1 MFPWTAKIYHIYCNS
16 MDQLAVIRCWFFLG
30 SSSVKPSWSRGDE
43 ASLFFYFIL
52 FVCLFLYLLPDNV
65 SFRFQIFLRLCQIR
79 QVTLLLGC
87 ITLLGSLLFLN
98 LCGPCFELCTNLWRT
113 CGTLP
118 LWKWLYSQPRNIALL
133 FFALDKQVPED
144 HLIKPWCDC
153 FPRYVYVVH
162 HLL

>member
-16 MDQLAVIRCWFFLG
+16 MDQLAVIRCWVFLG

-52 FVCLFLYLLPDNV
+52 FVCLFLYLFPNNV

-133 FFALDKQVPED
+133 FFAFDKQVPED

>member
-16 MDQLAVIRCWFFLG
+16 MDQLAVIRCWVFLG

-52 FVCLFLYLLPDNV
+52 FVCLFLYLFPDNV

-79 QVTLLLGC
+79 QITLLLGC

-98 LCGPCFELCTNLWRT
+98 LCGPCFELCTNLWWT

-118 LWKWLYSQPRNIALL
+118 LWNDCILNRGTLPYCFSLWISKCLRIIWLSHGVIVSRAT
-133 FFALDKQVPED
+133 
-144 HLIKPWCDC
+144 
-153 FPRYVYVVH
+153 
-162 HLL
+162 